1 MRDPFANFHLENTE
15 DIPLAK
21 EQRVTITIDGLYANG
36 TGYIVNPVAYKTDVY
51 PKFLE
56 AGYKIEEPKDGFGC
70 PSLTKPGTKLSL
82 YMHPEGYTGYAS
94 NEDINKV
101 RDILASCPLVSEAR
115 LHFSQTVYDMN
126 DFDYKRL
133 LIKNSKAIISEIKDY
148 LDKGGFVHSSELGFD
163 FARNARIERVGD
175 SSGILFDDTDVQMI
189 SDIFLTA
196 VELGEFDG
204 YPIKKDEK
212 GRVSINGK
220 EKCCE
225 SKSLKTKNVGITFEE
240 FVPASEKINKEESAV
255 IPGFGQISMDIYISA
270 DQTKLLPGDIRYD
283 CVLSSNV
290 SEPPIV
296 FSCTFDTRK
305 GTPNLIDCFS
315 MLMAKAEADRVI
327 GIEKADLQQFFGEIA
342 LEEIVYEANHNYSDF
357 LTDYTV
363 VEENLIDSPEEID
376 R

>member
-1 MRDPFANFHLENTE
+1 MRDPFTNFHLDTEN
-15 DIPLAK
+15 IPLAK
-21 EQRVTITIDGLYANG
+21 EQRVTISIEGLYANG
-36 TGYIVNPVAYKTDVY
+36 RGYIVNPNTYELDVY
-51 PKFLE
+51 PKFRD
-56 AGYKIEEPKDGFGC
+56 AGYKIVEPEDKFGC
-70 PSLTKPGTKLSL
+70 PTLQKKGTKMSL

-163 FARNARIERVGD
+163 FARNARIERIGD
-175 SSGILFDDTDVQMI
+175 SSGVLFSDTDVQVI

-212 GRVSINGK
+212 SRVSINGK
-220 EKCCE
+220 EKNKE
-225 SKSLKTKNVGITFEE
+225 AVTPAPNTGLSFEE
-240 FVPASEKINKEESAV
+240 FVPASEKVNGEESAV
-255 IPGFGQISMDIYISA
+255 VPGFGQIFMDIYVSA
-270 DQTKLLPGDIRYD
+270 DQTNLLSSDVRYD

-290 SEPPIV
+290 SKPPIV
-296 FSCTFDTRK
+296 FSCTFSKEK
-305 GTPNLIDCFS
+305 GVPNLIDCFS
-315 MLMAKAEADRVI
+315 MLMAKAEADRVT
-327 GIEKADLQQFFGEIA
+327 GIEKPDLQRFFGEIA
-342 LEEIVYEANHNYSDF
+342 LEDIVYEANHSYSDF

-363 VEENLIDSPEEID
+363 EEGNLIESPEEID

>member
-1 MRDPFANFHLENTE
+1 
-15 DIPLAK
+15 
-21 EQRVTITIDGLYANG
+21 
-36 TGYIVNPVAYKTDVY
+36 
-51 PKFLE
+51 
-56 AGYKIEEPKDGFGC
+56 
-70 PSLTKPGTKLSL
+70 
-82 YMHPEGYTGYAS
+82 MHPEGYTGYAS

-148 LDKGGFVHSSELGFD
+148 LDKGGCVHSSEIGFD

-175 SSGILFDDTDVQMI
+175 SSGILFGDTDVQMI

-220 EKCCE
+220 EKGVE
-225 SKSLKTKNVGITFEE
+225 APKPARNTGIPFEE
-240 FVPASEKINKEESAV
+240 FVPASEKVNKEESAV
-255 IPGFGQISMDIYISA
+255 IPGFGQIFMDIYISA
-270 DQTKLLPGDIRYD
+270 DQTNLLSGDVRYD

-296 FSCTFDTRK
+296 FSCTFDKRL

-315 MLMAKAEADRVI
+315 MLMAKAEADRVV
-327 GIEKADLQQFFGEIA
+327 GIEKPDLQRFFGEIT
-342 LEEIVYEANHNYSDF
+342 LEEIVYEANHSYSDF
-357 LTDYTV
+357 LTEYTAEP
-363 VEENLIDSPEEID
+363 VEENLDSPDEID